1 MISSEYNE
9 SRGRCPISHASSI
22 SIWGAGVQLMLPCKA
37 FLFRNHSW
45 TSTSCVRG
53 LHSDTLWLSSWAA
66 RARNDIWVLL
76 AIACYR
82 LSKGS
87 VPRAVR
93 WLKSQVYGE
102 VFSQNHR
109 WNATHQMNLRGI
121 APASYPV
128 HFVHFQSCSSL
139 APYPIISVTFIR
151 WVFPW

>member
-1 MISSEYNE
+1 MTSNEYNE

-45 TSTSCVRG
+45 TSCVRG
-53 LHSDTLWLSSWAA
+53 LHSNTLWLSSWAKSESEEWHLGA
-66 RARNDIWVLL
+66 VG
-76 AIACYR
+76 YR

-102 VFSQNHR
+102 VFSDAKSSLECNTSNESAR
-109 WNATHQMNLRGI
+109 CCTCLIPSAFCACSIILK
-121 APASYPV
+121 S
-128 HFVHFQSCSSL
+128 FSSL
-139 APYPIISVTFIR
+139 APIPSFQSLS
-151 WVFPW
+151 